1 MQLQST
7 ILALSSFGPLA
18 EPAVPAL
25 IEQFSCAKTN
35 TYEVTPDIIHY
46 QAARALG
53 AIGPA
58 AKDAI
63 PALQAAMND
72 RSPAVRDA
80 ARSSLWKITGER
92 PALTTTP

>member
-1 MQLQST
+1 MFKFTLPT
-7 ILALSSFGPLA
+7 
-18 EPAVPAL
+18 V
-25 IEQFSCAKTN
+25 
-35 TYEVTPDIIHY
+35 
-46 QAARALG
+46 QACG

-80 ARSSLWKITGER
+80 ARSALGKITGER